1 MSTGLSRLAG
11 AMLVVAVVLLSCGR
25 SWAIYNV
32 LGPSK
37 DEWGVKYDVEVK
49 DAGRDMVTVVFT
61 LADEGR
67 LKPFYSVEV
76 IAMNKETDSQGGHA
90 YDVKE
95 KIVLK
100 PTEDGRR
107 VGEVKIRKEFLDH
120 AQIRILSDKFDN
132 QQQQWLV
139 NYETPI
145 NRFLARTP
153 GAPSPLAS
161 PPASNYTK

>member
-1 MSTGLSRLAG
+1 MSIRFSRLAT
-11 AMLVVAVVLLSCGR
+11 AVLVVAVVLLSCGR
-25 SWAIYNV
+25 SSAIYNV

-61 LADEGR
+61 LVDEGR

-76 IAMNKETDSQGGHA
+76 IAMNKETDSQGGHG

-107 VGEVKIRKEFLDH
+107 VGEIKMRKEFLDH
-120 AQIRILSDKFDN
+120 AQIRMLSDKFDN
-132 QQQQWLV
+132 QPQQWLV

-145 NRFLARTP
+145 NRFVAKVP
-153 GAPSPLAS
+153 GARSPLAS
-161 PPASNYTK
+161 PPGSNYTK